1 MNDIANLSLEF
12 IVWILRVA
20 LVGLIY
26 LFVWRIF
33 RTMIRGDQNMPS
45 FVGTNA
51 FLILQRPG
59 ATLLPR
65 NKVYEIYDNSVLGR
79 KSDCAVILN
88 DPLISDHHA
97 IITKQHTVW
106 RLRDLG
112 STNKTY
118 INGLQVNSE
127 TALTDGDIIAIGRV
141 ELRLHIVERSK

>member
-33 RTMIRGDQNMPS
+33 RTMIRGDQNMPV

-127 TALTDGDIIAIGRV
+127 TALTDGDVIAIGRV
-141 ELRLHIVERSK
+141 ELRLHLVERSK

>member
-33 RTMIRGDQNMPS
+33 RTMIRGDQNMPV

-141 ELRLHIVERSK
+141 ELRLHLVERSK

>member
-33 RTMIRGDQNMPS
+33 RTMIRGDQNMPA
-45 FVGTNA
+45 FVCTNA

-141 ELRLHIVERSK
+141 ELRLHLVERSK

>member
-1 MNDIANLSLEF
+1 
-12 IVWILRVA
+12 
-20 LVGLIY
+20 
-26 LFVWRIF
+26 
-33 RTMIRGDQNMPS
+33 MIRGDQNMPA

-51 FLILQRPG
+51 FLVLQRTG

-97 IITKQHTVW
+97 IITKQHTKW

-118 INGLQVNSE
+118 INGLQVNSDTE
-127 TALTDGDIIAIGRV
+127 LADGDIIAIGRV
-141 ELRLHIVERSK
+141 ELRLHLVERNK

>member
-20 LVGLIY
+20 LVGMIY

-33 RTMIRGDQNMPS
+33 RTMIRGDQNMPV

-141 ELRLHIVERSK
+141 ELRLHLVERSK

>member
-1 MNDIANLSLEF
+1 MNEIANLSLEF
-12 IVWILRVA
+12 IVWILRVS

-33 RTMIRGDQNMPS
+33 RTMIRGDQNMPA

-51 FLILQRPG
+51 FLVLQRPG

-97 IITKQHTVW
+97 IITKQHTKW

-118 INGLQVNSE
+118 INGLQVNSDTE
-127 TALTDGDIIAIGRV
+127 LADGDIIAVGRV
-141 ELRLHIVERSK
+141 ELRLHLVERNK